1 MAKSVRKAR
10 RETEELK
17 RSVHGML
24 AERKRAGKPIP
35 AARKGTS
42 LYRSQQEM
50 LRKQKKLKKLL
61 K

>member
-10 RETEELK
+10 RETEELRK
-17 RSVHGML
+17 SVRSML

-50 LRKQKKLKKLL
+50 LKKQKRLKKLL